1 MHASA
6 RKVPVQ
12 VHANAFAMV
21 YLNARTKYC
30 RFIGGKMGTMTVG
43 GRVSPNI
50 GGPNV
55 GVPLSAK
62 RDFFLG
68 FVTFF
73 VLRTKKTGFSLSIGE
88 FYCFSKSKRSFPTPD
103 QATTV
108 VLL

>member
-55 GVPLSAK
+55 GVPLTAK
-62 RDFFLG
+62 RDFFSWFHNL
-68 FVTFF
+68 FCSAN
-73 VLRTKKTGFSLSIGE
+73 KKNGL
-88 FYCFSKSKRSFPTPD
+88 
-103 QATTV
+103 
-108 VLL
+108 